1 MQQPKIHRL
10 MLAAVLA
17 IGAHGVQAQSVA
29 GVAAA
34 TVNGTA
40 ISQQQVQQA
49 LQQANL
55 ADTPQTREVIKQQLI
70 ARELFRQ
77 EAAKDKALE
86 ARPDV
91 QQALRDSKAAI
102 LTQAWLKDR
111 IKPAPVTDA
120 QVKERYDA
128 IVASLGDKEYKAR
141 LILVADEAAAQAALA
156 RVKGGEDFAQVAQA
170 VSLAPNK
177 VSGGA
182 MDWISF
188 KVPVQEGKT
197 QTLPLPIAQT
207 LAALPAGGVSAA
219 PIAWD
224 KRYYLVKVDEV
235 RPTQVPAFD
244 TVKPAIQQSLQAQA
258 LERATASVVAQLLA
272 KAKIT
277 Q

>member
-1 MQQPKIHRL
+1 MQSNLQRL
-10 MLAAVLA
+10 MIAATLA
-17 IGAHGVQAQSVA
+17 IGTAGAHAQGIA
-29 GVAAA
+29 NVAAA
-34 TVNGTA
+34 TVNGTP
-40 ISQQQVQQA
+40 ISQQSVQQA
-49 LQQANL
+49 LQQANVP
-55 ADTPQTREVIKQQLI
+55 DTPQTREAIKQQLI

-86 ARPDV
+86 ARADV
-91 QQALRDSKAAI
+91 QQALREAKSAI

-111 IKPAPVTDA
+111 IKPAPVNDA

-141 LILVADEAAAQAALA
+141 LIQVADEPAAQAALA
-156 RVKGGEDFAQVAQA
+156 RVKGGEDFAKVAQQ

-177 VSGGA
+177 ASGGA

-188 KVPVQEGKT
+188 KVPAQEGKT
-197 QTLPLPIAQT
+197 QNLPLPIAQA

-224 KRYYLVKVDEV
+224 TRFYVVKVDEV

>member
-1 MQQPKIHRL
+1 MQLPIHRL
-10 MLAAVLA
+10 LITTALAFGL
-17 IGAHGVQAQSVA
+17 HGVHAQGVA
-29 GVAAA
+29 GVGPAA
-34 TVNGTA
+34 TVNGVA
-40 ISQQQVQQA
+40 ISQQQVQQS
-49 LQQANL
+49 LQQAKL
-55 ADTPQTREVIKQQLI
+55 PDTQAARDTVRQQLI

-91 QQALRDSKAAI
+91 QQALRDAKTAI

-111 IKPAPVTDA
+111 IKAAPVTDA
-120 QVKERYDA
+120 QVKERYDT

-141 LILVADEAAAQAALA
+141 LIQVADEAGAQVALA
-156 RVKGGEDFAQVAQA
+156 RVKGGEDFAKVAQQ
-170 VSLAPNK
+170 VSLAPSKTN
-177 VSGGA
+177 GGE
-182 MDWISF
+182 MDWVSF

-197 QTLPLPIAQT
+197 QNLPLPIAQT

-224 KRYYLVKVDEV
+224 KRYYLIKVDEV

-244 TVKPAIQQSLQAQA
+244 TVKPGIQQALQAQA
-258 LERATASVVAQLLA
+258 LERATTALVTQLLA
-272 KAKIT
+272 KAKIS